1 MTRGY
6 EVVAAA
12 LVEQGVEAF
21 FGVMGEGNLD
31 LVAEL
36 VEVCGVRYYA
46 VRHEAAAVGMAE
58 GYARSTGRVGV
69 ATVTHGPG
77 LANTVTT
84 LTAAVRDRS
93 AVVVLAGDIPEAK
106 AGHVQKIDQA
116 PLVAA
121 TGATFRD
128 VADPEDLPGAV
139 AEAFARTVAEARP
152 VVLNISTDVYAAECS
167 GTRRPPPPATV
178 DVPVADPDAL
188 ARAVALLGAARRPVI
203 LAGQG
208 AARAGA
214 EPALR
219 ELGEQTGALLA
230 TSLLGKGLFAG
241 DPASIGTS
249 GGFGHPL
256 TRELLEQADC
266 VAAFGASL
274 NMWTTKAGSLFG
286 DAAVIHCDAD
296 PRAAGG
302 ATVGVDCRIV
312 GDARAVAEALTER
325 LRAAGEAP
333 EGYRT
338 GEVLARVEAA
348 RTQREFAEQSTE
360 RFVDPRTLCV
370 ALDEVLPANR
380 TLVVDGG
387 HFMGFPCRYIAV
399 PDPQGFVFA
408 VGFGS
413 IGLALATAVGTGI
426 GRPDRTTV
434 AVVGDGGLMM
444 SLPEL
449 ETAARYRVPMVIVV
463 MNDDAYGAEVH
474 HLELRDIPEDLA
486 VFDNPDFAQVARSL
500 GADGITVRSEVDL
513 DQLGERCL
521 SLDRPLVVDA
531 KINRRVVA
539 DWFTQLT
546 AVHAQPDP

>member
-1 MTRGY
+1 MPKGY
-6 EVVAAA
+6 QAVARA
-12 LVEQGVEAF
+12 LVGQGVEVI

-77 LANTVTT
+77 LANTITT

-116 PLVAA
+116 PLVAP

-152 VVLNISTDVYAAECS
+152 VVLNISTDVYAAECT
-167 GTRRPPPPATV
+167 GTRRPPATATA
-178 DVPVADPDAL
+178 DIPSPDPDAL
-188 ARAVALLGAARRPVI
+188 SRAASLLGAARRPVI

-214 EPALR
+214 EQSLL
-219 ELGEQTGALLA
+219 ELGDRTGALLA
-230 TSLLGKGLFAG
+230 TSLLGKGLFASH
-241 DPASIGTS
+241 PAAIGPS
-249 GGFGHPL
+249 GGFGHPV

-266 VAAFGASL
+266 VAVFGASL
-274 NMWTTKAGSLFG
+274 NMWTTKAGALFG
-286 DAAVIHCDAD
+286 DATVIQCDVD
-296 PRAAGG
+296 PGAAGA
-302 ATVGVDCRIV
+302 ATVAVDCRIL
-312 GDARAVAEALTER
+312 GDARAVAVALTER
-325 LRAAGEAP
+325 LRAAGDP
-333 EGYRT
+333 REGYRT
-338 GEVLARVEAA
+338 HDVLARVEAT
-348 RTQREFAEQSTE
+348 RTQPGFAEESTE
-360 RFVDPRTLCV
+360 RFLDPRTLCF
-370 ALDEVLPANR
+370 ALDAVLPADR

-387 HFMGFPCRYIAV
+387 HFMGFPCRYLSV

-413 IGLALATAVGTGI
+413 IGLAMATAVGTGI

-434 AVVGDGGLMM
+434 AVIGDGGLMM

-449 ETAARYRVPMVIVV
+449 ETAARYRVPLVVVV

-486 VFDNPDFAQVARSL
+486 VFDNPDFVQVARSL
-500 GADGITVRSEVDL
+500 GADGVTVRCEADL
-513 DQLGERCL
+513 DQLAERCR

-539 DWFTQLT
+539 DWFIQLT
-546 AVHAQPDP
+546 AVHAEPGS